1 MFYNIQSTKKRGV
14 LKPSSMPFSE
24 DKYFFIE
31 VRSLSFELL
40 LLVVLVLFF
49 VFYVCVCVCVCVCQK
64 EGWM

>member
-1 MFYNIQSTKKRGV
+1 MRV

-31 VRSLSFELL
+31 VLSLSFELP

-49 VFYVCVCVCVCVCQK
+49 CILSVCVNKKNVGAFSDKQY
-64 EGWM
+64 EF